1 MATGLMV
8 IHNSGFD
15 PDSPSEL
22 LNIEPIK
29 AVHAPHERPLNPG
42 ANLTG
47 AAQKKQKRNA
57 QFQPRP
63 HYYNCVDLKKKKC
76 YK

>member
-1 MATGLMV
+1 MATLCALCAFACPVKFTIMR
-8 IHNSGFD
+8 I
-15 PDSPSEL
+15 
-22 LNIEPIK
+22 
-29 AVHAPHERPLNPG
+29 A

-47 AAQKKQKRNA
+47 ACPVQFFAEDERSEFNRGGSKKQKRNA

-63 HYYNCVDLKKKKC
+63 HYYNCLDLKKKKC